1 MNENNIT
8 PEEVIDY
15 CIDNKVSIEEGMI
28 AYIDKKLEALD
39 RGLASFKDEVT
50 KTMDEVNNKVEAE
63 EMKEVEDYLEFLN
76 NNVKG

>member
-1 MNENNIT
+1 MNENNVI

-28 AYIDKKLEALD
+28 AFIDRKVEAVEQ
-39 RGLASFKDEVT
+39 GLASFKDEVT
-50 KTMDEVNNKVEAE
+50 QTMDEVNSRVEAE

>member
-8 PEEVIDY
+8 PEGVIDY

-28 AYIDKKLEALD
+28 AYIDKKLEAVE

-50 KTMDEVNNKVEAE
+50 QTMDEVNSKVEAE